1 MRSMSGITALFL
13 AASLSAA
20 SAGAS
25 STEPAA
31 ATAAQAAPS
40 APPASD
46 ARNLETANRRSVED
60 ARHGRYI
67 DASFGLLA
75 ALGLAEAADI
85 KDADVF
91 DQWAQVMS
99 CMTGEP
105 TFNPA
110 KSADFHV
117 PPDQIAALRTSD
129 GVAAIPEI
137 VRRARQTRIV
147 ILDENHLDPRGRAF
161 ALEVARAL
169 RPLGYRVLAA
179 EALKRDA
186 DDAASLAKM
195 TALSADGHVRQAS
208 GYYLDDPVF
217 SDFLRQ
223 SLALGYRLVSYETT
237 RTDYANDPVEAQGQ
251 REQDQADNLLR
262 RAVRQYPDAK
272 ILIYAGEHHAAESPI
287 AAEGGKIALMA
298 ERLKR
303 ITGIDPLT
311 IDQAGLS
318 RVPMNRPDTDLYAIA
333 APKARGRSVV
343 LKQRGAPLVVGLLA
357 GSVDLQVVHAPGGN
371 VGGRPDWL
379 LGMRRKPASV
389 PPALLPESGT
399 RLVQAFLAGEPDDA
413 IPVDQVLVVA
423 GTPAPVLMLPAAA
436 VRYRVQDLKTGKPA
450 GE

>member
-1 MRSMSGITALFL
+1 MSCITALLF
-13 AASLSAA
+13 ATSLSAA
-20 SAGAS
+20 SMSAVSPAG
-25 STEPAA
+25 PAAAVAVQA
-31 ATAAQAAPS
+31 ATAAT
-40 APPASD
+40 PAVD
-46 ARNLETANRRSVED
+46 PQILDTANRQSVED

-67 DASFGLLA
+67 DASFGLLS
-75 ALGLAEAADI
+75 ALGLDKASDI
-85 KDADVF
+85 KDVDVF

-110 KSADFHV
+110 KSAGFHV
-117 PPDQIAALRTSD
+117 PAEQIAALRAAD

-186 DDAASLAKM
+186 DDAASLTKM
-195 TALSADGHVRQAS
+195 TALSADGYVRPAS

-237 RTDYANDPVEAQGQ
+237 RTDYANDPIDAQGQ

-287 AAEGGKIALMA
+287 AAEGGKVALMA
-298 ERLKR
+298 QRLRR

-311 IDQAGLS
+311 VDQAGLS
-318 RVPMNRPDTDLYAIA
+318 RIPMNRPDTDLYAIA

-343 LKQRGAPLVVGLLA
+343 LLHDGAPLVVGLLA
-357 GSVDLQVVHAPGGN
+357 GSVDLQVVHPSGRK

-379 LGMRRKPASV
+379 LGMHRKPVPV
-389 PPALLPESGT
+389 PPEWLPESGT
-399 RLVQAFLAGEPDDA
+399 RLVQAFLANESDDA
-413 IPVDQVLVVA
+413 IPVDQVLVAA
-423 GTPAPVLMLPAAA
+423 GAPAPLLMLPAAA
-436 VRYRVQDLKTGKPA
+436 VRYRAQDVKTGRPTA
-450 GE
+450 E